1 MSLIIDRKFV
11 SLVSPKL
18 DKFQQK
24 NDYIWNFRCP
34 ICGDSQKNKFK
45 ARGYIYR
52 RKSDLFFSCH
62 NCGTSLS
69 MGNFLKTL
77 DKNLYNEYRLER
89 YKEEN
94 HGNVAKPDFAWAK
107 EKPQFTCEHVSKINL
122 PTVASL
128 HEEHEAKTYLLNRKL
143 PRDVLDTIYYTS
155 DFKAFVHEMLPNYE
169 KKLIDGDKR
178 IIIPFYDENNNLL
191 GFQGR
196 ALDKSKIRYITIKLD
211 EDNPKVFGLDRIDFT
226 KKIYVVEGPIDSL
239 FLQNSIAMMD
249 ASLYNAILL
258 LGDKDYVFVYDNE
271 PRNPDIVKHM
281 KKTIDMGRKVCIWPK
296 NIVDKDIN
304 DMIMNGMSAS
314 QIQDIIDKNTHED
327 LKAQMEFTVWKKV

>member
-18 DKFQQK
+18 DRFQQK

-45 ARGYIYR
+45 SRGYIYR

-62 NCGTSLS
+62 NCGTTMS
-69 MGNFLKTL
+69 MGNFLKSL
-77 DKNLYNEYRLER
+77 DKSLYNEYRLER

-94 HGNVAKPDFAWAK
+94 HGNTSKPDFSWAK
-107 EKPQFTCEHVSKINL
+107 EKPQFSCENVSKINL

-143 PRDVLDTIYYTS
+143 SRDTLNDIYYTS
-155 DFKAFVHEMLPNYE
+155 DFKAFVLEMLPNYE
-169 KKLIDGDKR
+169 KSLIEGDRR
-178 IIIPFYDENNNLL
+178 IIIPFYDEKNNLL

-196 ALDKSKIRYITIKLD
+196 ALGKSKVRYITIKLD
-211 EDNPKVFGLDRIDFT
+211 EDNRKVFGLNKVDFS

-239 FLQNSIAMMD
+239 FLQNAIAMMD
-249 ASLYNAILL
+249 ASLYNVTLL

-271 PRNPDIVKHM
+271 PRNPDIIKHM
-281 KKTIDMGRKVCIWPK
+281 KKTIDTGKSICIWPK

-304 DMIMNGMSAS
+304 DMIINGMSAS
-314 QIQDIIDKNTHED
+314 QVQDIIDKNTHKD
-327 LKAQMEFTVWKKV
+327 LKAKLEFELWKKM